1 MDFPYSYCC
10 QSFGSY
16 SQGLLR
22 SRFQKASNW
31 KSFSIFLW
39 SHWINITVCN
49 LSDGSHNMSLWAGVI
64 LLIVPRM
71 FLASSRHPRT
81 HDITTTGSRLL
92 IRKDFITNMTM
103 LTDHFSGLHQEFP
116 CNTVCLAGFLCCFI
130 SDEKF
135 CFTNQNCSQSRIES
149 NL

>member
-16 SQGLLR
+16 SQGFLR

-71 FLASSRHPRT
+71 FLASSRHPWT
-81 HDITTTGSRLL
+81 HDITTTGRRLL

-103 LTDHFSGLHQEFP
+103 PLTTSLDYTKSAHVTLSAW
-116 CNTVCLAGFLCCFI
+116 LAFYAAFYLMRTAALQI
-130 SDEKF
+130 K
-135 CFTNQNCSQSRIES
+135 TSQSLIES